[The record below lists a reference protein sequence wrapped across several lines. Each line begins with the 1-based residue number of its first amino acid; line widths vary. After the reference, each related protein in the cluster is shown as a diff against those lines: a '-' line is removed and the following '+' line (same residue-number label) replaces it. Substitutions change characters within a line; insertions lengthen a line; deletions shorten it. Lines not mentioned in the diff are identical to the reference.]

1 MKDGIKEALE
11 NAGCWVD
18 EHKFEIIG
26 TAAVIG
32 TAVVFKNGYN
42 RGCLRGAVKVL
53 EALENVNPETY
64 RALMD
69 EAISKG
75 ATVRF

>member
-1 MKDGIKEALE
+1 MKDEIREALDD
-11 NAGCWVD
+11 AGCWVN

-32 TAVVFKNGYN
+32 TAVVFRNGYR

-64 RALMD
+64 RVLID